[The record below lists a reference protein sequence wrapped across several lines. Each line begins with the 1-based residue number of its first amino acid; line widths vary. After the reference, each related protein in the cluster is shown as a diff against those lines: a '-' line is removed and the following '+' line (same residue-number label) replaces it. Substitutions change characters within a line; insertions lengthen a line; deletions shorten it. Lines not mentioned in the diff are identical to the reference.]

1 MTLIKS
7 ISGIRGTVGGCPG
20 DNLTPLDI
28 VKFVSAYAT
37 WLKTGAGKKKA
48 KIVLGRDARVSG
60 DMYAKLVAATLTG
73 LGHDVVNIGLAT
85 TPTTEIAVTAEK
97 ADGGIIL
104 TASHNPKQWNA
115 LKLLNSRGE
124 FLSAADGEQVLKL
137 AAKEE
142 FEYAEVD
149 ELGTVVE
156 KDYTPYHIDQVL
168 ALKLVNR
175 DAIAQADLKVV
186 VDAVNS
192 VGGVVIPALL
202 RALGVKEII
211 ELNCE
216 PTGHF
221 AHNPEPIPE
230 NLTQIAAKMK
240 ESRADLGIVVDPDV
254 DRLALISENG
264 EMFGEEYTLVA
275 VADYVLKHTP
285 GNTVSNLSSSRA
297 LKDVTEAYGQQYHA
311 AAVGE
316 VNVVAEMKRTHS
328 VIGGEGNGGV
338 IYPESHYGRDALV
351 GVGLFLSH
359 YVAQSKK
366 MTELKSTYPPYF
378 ISKNKMTLSPDMDV
392 DKILEGLKER
402 YATEKVTDID
412 GVKIDFAQGW
422 VHLRKSNTEPIIR
435 IYSEAK
441 DEAAANAEND
451 AKEKERIDKLNHAD
465 ALIFQTEK
473 QLNEMGD
480 KIPADKKSAIE
491 SALAKLKEAHKAQD
505 IAGIDAAS
513 TELNNVL
520 QAAAQDLYNAQAQQQ
535 AAGAQQAQPGADASQ
550 SGNNG
555 KDVTDVDFEEVK

>member
-37 WLKTGAGKKKA
+37 WLKKGAGKEKA
-48 KIVLGRDARVSG
+48 RIVLGRDARISG
-60 DMYAKLVAATLTG
+60 DMYAKLVSATLSG
-73 LGHDVVNIGLAT
+73 LGHDVINIGLAT
-85 TPTTEIAVTAEK
+85 TPTTEIAVTAEN

-124 FLSAADGEQVLKL
+124 FLSDKDGKQVL
-137 AAKEE
+137 AMAEKEE
-142 FEYAEVD
+142 FEYADVD
-149 ELGTVVE
+149 NLGNITD
-156 KDYTPYHIDQVL
+156 KDYTQYHIDEVL
-168 ALKLVNR
+168 GLELVNKK
-175 DAIAQADLKVV
+175 AIAEANLRVV

-192 VGGVVIPALL
+192 VGGIVIPRLL
-202 RALGVKEII
+202 KALGVNDVI

-216 PTGHF
+216 PTGRF

-230 NLTQIAAKMK
+230 NLMQIANKMK
-240 ESRADLGIVVDPDV
+240 ECRADIGIVVDPDV

-297 LKDVTEAYGQQYHA
+297 LKDITEKYGQQYNA

-316 VNVVAEMKRTHS
+316 VNVVAKMKETNT

-338 IYPESHYGRDALV
+338 IYPKSHYGRDALV

-359 YVAQSKK
+359 YVAEGKS
-366 MTELKSTYPPYF
+366 MTELKKTYPSYF
-378 ISKNKMTLSPDMDV
+378 ISKNKITLSPGMDV
-392 DKILEGLKER
+392 DKILEGLKIK
-402 YATEKVTDID
+402 YANEKVTDID
-412 GVKIDFAQGW
+412 GVKIDFADGW

-441 DEAAANAEND
+441 DEQTANSLAE
-451 AKEKERIDKLNHAD
+451 
-465 ALIFQTEK
+465 
-473 QLNEMGD
+473 EM
-480 KIPADKKSAIE
+480 IQV
-491 SALAKLKEAHKAQD
+491 AQ
-505 IAGIDAAS
+505 S
-513 TELNNVL
+513 MM
-520 QAAAQDLYNAQAQQQ
+520 
-535 AAGAQQAQPGADASQ
+535 
-550 SGNNG
+550 
-555 KDVTDVDFEEVK
+555 